1 MATLKEIMSEN
12 ITTSEHT
19 VFYLVHKR
27 MKTMNRIDQPIV
39 FDKPKGLK
47 KKLMKV
53 QERYNQ
59 IANFIIDFED
69 HIALR
74 RRYPS
79 IQAMGRYLLENTGRG
94 VHFNFRRNTQVL
106 VGRNAEQ
113 QPRADQRPQ
122 PPANDNANAAPPV
135 PKRRR
140 IAPSR
145 LNIASTKGHS
155 YQ

>member
-1 MATLKEIMSEN
+1 MSEN

-27 MKTMNRIDQPIV
+27 MKTMNRIDQPIQ
-39 FDKPKGLK
+39 FDKPKRLK
-47 KKLMKV
+47 KTLVKL
-53 QERYNQ
+53 QESYKQ
-59 IANFIIDFED
+59 VANFILDFD
-69 HIALR
+69 DYIALM

-79 IQAMGRYLLENTGRG
+79 VEAMGKYHDENGG
-94 VHFNFRRNTQVL
+94 SIPKEAFRRDVEVT
-106 VGRNAEQ
+106 VGQNVEQ
-113 QPRADQRPQ
+113 QPRRRRLPRADQRPQ
-122 PPANDNANAAPPV
+122 PQSNENAAPSA

-140 IAPSR
+140 VAPSR

>member
-12 ITTSEHT
+12 ITTSQHT

-27 MKTMNRIDQPIV
+27 MKTMNRIDQPIQ
-39 FDKPKGLK
+39 FEKPKGLK
-47 KKLMKV
+47 KNLMKI

-59 IANFIIDFED
+59 IASFIIDFED

-79 IQAMGRYLLENTGRG
+79 VEAMDRYRLENTGR
-94 VHFNFRRNTQVL
+94 VAQLNFRRVE
-106 VGRNAEQ
+106 RNAEQ
-113 QPRADQRPQ
+113 QPREDQRLQ
-122 PPANDNANAAPPV
+122 SPANGNANAALPV

-140 IAPSR
+140 IVPSR
-145 LNIASTKGHS
+145 LNIASTKGQS

>member
-27 MKTMNRIDQPIV
+27 MKTMNRIDQPIQ
-39 FDKPKGLK
+39 FEKPKALK
-47 KKLMKV
+47 KNLIKI

-79 IQAMGRYLLENTGRG
+79 IEAMDRYRRENTGR
-94 VHFNFRRNTQVL
+94 VAQLNFRR
-106 VGRNAEQ
+106 E
-113 QPRADQRPQ
+113 QPRRRRSPQADQRPQ